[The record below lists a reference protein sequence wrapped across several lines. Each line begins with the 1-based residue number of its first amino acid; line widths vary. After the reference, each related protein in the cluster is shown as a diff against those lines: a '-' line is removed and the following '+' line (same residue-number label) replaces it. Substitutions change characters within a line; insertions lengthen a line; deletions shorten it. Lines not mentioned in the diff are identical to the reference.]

1 MHISLRKAAALQK
14 EILAAI
20 PAVNPM
26 ARVSV
31 YADNPVG
38 ELIDLELIALDAV
51 AERNELMSTLADI
64 RNATAKAN
72 MEASIQ
78 NLVTEATFLDKDIA
92 FLTGLAGS
100 DVRPSESVIKG
111 KVERTRTTE
120 SYGYQEELLFSVF
133 HQETLDFF
141 KDAISKKKKQKVVIQ
156 DQLLELNIK
165 NSIKL
170 SEENVA
176 VLTAAGL
183 L

>member
-1 MHISLRKAAALQK
+1 
-14 EILAAI
+14 
-20 PAVNPM
+20 
-26 ARVSV
+26 
-31 YADNPVG
+31 
-38 ELIDLELIALDAV
+38 
-51 AERNELMSTLADI
+51 
-64 RNATAKAN
+64 
-72 MEASIQ
+72 MEAGIQ
-78 NLVTEATFLDKDIA
+78 NLVTEAAFLDKDIA
-92 FLTGLAGS
+92 FLTGLASS

-133 HQETLDFF
+133 PQETLDFF
-141 KDAISKKKKQKVVIQ
+141 KYAISKKKKQKVVIQ

>member
-1 MHISLRKAAALQK
+1 MFISLRKAAALQK

-20 PAVNPM
+20 PAVSAM

-31 YADNPVG
+31 YADNPVAD
-38 ELIDLELIALDAV
+38 LIDLELKTLEAV
-51 AERNELMSTLADI
+51 ATRSDLMAVLADI
-64 RNATAKAN
+64 RNATAKTN
-72 MEASIQ
+72 MEAGIQ
-78 NLVTEATFLDKDIA
+78 ELVTQAAFLDKDIS
-92 FLTGLAGS
+92 FLTSLASSDTRPS
-100 DVRPSESVIKG
+100 DVVVSG
-111 KVERTRTTE
+111 KVERARSSE
-120 SYGYQEELLFSVF
+120 GYSIFEELLFSTLSE
-133 HQETLDFF
+133 ETIQSFRE
-141 KDAISKKKKQKVVIQ
+141 AIAAKKKQKVAIQ